1 MGPLV
6 LNAISSVEEKSIA
19 MDARAFSAP
28 GKHTALVEL
37 PKIKNSEKVFVIVV
51 DIIFVVLV
59 IGRVVLWLI

>member
-1 MGPLV
+1 
-6 LNAISSVEEKSIA
+6 